1 MEASS
6 LDSLAFFRPEFHSL
20 LQPHPILWTAGSNPY
35 EVSKSI
41 IQCKMLSGRYR
52 TESLASHWSSNSP
65 GYCLAP
71 TCSQVTEDLE
81 HVLLYCP
88 SYQQSRDKLAR
99 LWRAT
104 KIPTILHLITSLLSE
119 SGTALLQFLL
129 DPSTNP
135 IVIRMY
141 QDYGPEPL
149 RIVFHLTRTWCFTIH
164 KSRAKLLERWTF

>member
-1 MEASS
+1 M
-6 LDSLAFFRPEFHSL
+6 DSLVFFRPEFHSL

-119 SGTALLQFLL
+119 SGAALLQFLL

-135 IVIRMY
+135 VVIRMY
-141 QDYGPEPL
+141 QDYGPESL

-164 KSRAKLLERWTF
+164 KSRAKLLGSWAS